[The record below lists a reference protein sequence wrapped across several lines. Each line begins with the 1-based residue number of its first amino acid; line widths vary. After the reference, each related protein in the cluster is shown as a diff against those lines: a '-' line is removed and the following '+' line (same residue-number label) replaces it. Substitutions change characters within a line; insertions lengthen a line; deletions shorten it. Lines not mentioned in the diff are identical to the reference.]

1 MQFGV
6 TVILSR
12 LLTPAEVGIFSI
24 TTVFIGI
31 FHVFRDFGISNY
43 LQQEKDL
50 TPEKMRSAMGLLVTT
65 SWLMAT
71 LIYLASDAVATFY
84 GQPGIA
90 SVMRTL
96 TISFV
101 LLPFA
106 SFFYALLSRDLQ
118 AEKQAIVNI
127 LSTIAYATTCIS
139 LASMGFSY
147 MAMAWA
153 NVVNIGVTILIYIP
167 LRPKGISFI
176 PSFRGWAKPIRF
188 GGGSIIGRLVE
199 QAYNSIPDLVLGKF
213 SGAHSVGLFSRA
225 NGLVGI
231 FLQIAGPTVNYN
243 ALPYIARNYHAQVSL
258 GPILSKSTSYLT
270 GIAWPAFILTGV
282 FAEEI
287 IVTLYGKGWLEAAP
301 LVLILC
307 IASAGRI
314 GYSLCQT
321 ALTAIGRPYLSIIY
335 SGIGTLARI
344 ALIYAFGAR
353 EISDFVLGLCL
364 ADLLTT
370 PVAALLMARYLGF
383 SLRMSLAAHAASL
396 KVGFFCLSSA
406 IFLKYAMP
414 LNWPDFLRLSLA
426 IAGMGSTWLFAV
438 FYCKHPLREE
448 LIVLIQRILPLGLAQ
463 RISDFVAIEKTN
475 G

>member
-31 FHVFRDFGISNY
+31 FHVFRDFGVSNY

-50 TPEKMRSAMGLLVTT
+50 TPEKMRSAMGLLVTS
-65 SWLMAT
+65 SWLIAAV
-71 LIYLASDAVATFY
+71 IYLASDSVAAFY
-84 GQPGIA
+84 GQPGIG

-96 TISFV
+96 TISFA

-106 SFFYALLSRDLQ
+106 SFFYALLSRELQ

-127 LSTIAYATTCIS
+127 LSTITYAVTCIS

-153 NVVNIGVTILIYIP
+153 NVVNIAVSILIYIP

-176 PSFRGWAKPIRF
+176 PTFRGWAKPIRF
-188 GGGSIIGRLVE
+188 GGGSIVGRLVE

-243 ALPYIARNYHAQVSL
+243 ALPYIASNYHAQVSL
-258 GPILSKSTSYLT
+258 GPILAKSTSYLT
-270 GIAWPAFILTGV
+270 GIAWPAFILIGI

-287 IVTLYGKGWLEAAP
+287 ILVLYGKTWLEAAP
-301 LVLILC
+301 LVLLLC
-307 IASAGRI
+307 VASAGRI

-321 ALTAIGRPYLSIIY
+321 ALTAIGRPYLSIVY
-335 SGIGTLARI
+335 SGIGVLARI

-353 EISDFVLGLCL
+353 DIATFVLGLCL
-364 ADLLTT
+364 ADLLAT
-370 PVAALLMARYLGF
+370 PVAAWLMARYLGYTI
-383 SLRMSLAAHAASL
+383 RMSITAHAASF
-396 KVGFFCLSSA
+396 KVGLC
-406 IFLKYAMP
+406 
-414 LNWPDFLRLSLA
+414 
-426 IAGMGSTWLFAV
+426 
-438 FYCKHPLREE
+438 
-448 LIVLIQRILPLGLAQ
+448 
-463 RISDFVAIEKTN
+463 
-475 G
+475 